1 MAVNRESNGYTFG
14 FAIAMVV
21 VVGTVL
27 SLLAIGLKPMRQ
39 ANDVQKKQL
48 EILSAFIDLDAA
60 KITRKNVADKFSD
73 YVNLDEAVVLDY
85 KGEVIDG
92 IYNVE
97 GEIVKTKLEK
107 GKEVKTTAFDVD
119 IKQEFKDK
127 KRAGEHKNYPLFIAT
142 QNGKKLYVI
151 PIVGKGLWG
160 PIWGNICLGED
171 MNTIEGASFG
181 HKGETPGL
189 GAEITQK
196 FFVNRWIGE
205 KIADESGEFTK
216 FEIVKDGSGNA
227 AEKKVDGITGGTIT
241 SKGVEE
247 MANRCLKVY
256 ATYFQNLKNSTK

>member
-1 MAVNRESNGYTFG
+1 MAVNKESNGYTFG

-21 VVGTVL
+21 VVGTIL
-27 SLLAIGLKPMRQ
+27 SLLAIGLKPMRE
-39 ANDVQKKQL
+39 ANNIQKKQL
-48 EILSAFIDLDAA
+48 EILSAFIDLDNAG
-60 KITRKNVADKFSD
+60 ISRKNVKDKFQEF
-73 YVNLDEAVVLDY
+73 VNLEEAVVLNY

-92 IYNVE
+92 VYDVKGN
-97 GEIVKTKLEK
+97 IVP
-107 GKEVKTTAFDVD
+107 GSAFDVD
-119 IKQEFKDK
+119 IQQEYKDK

-151 PIVGKGLWG
+151 PVVGKGLWG
-160 PIWGNICLGED
+160 PIWGNICLSDD

-205 KIADESGEFTK
+205 KISDESGEFTK

-247 MANRCLKVY
+247 MANRCLAVY
-256 ATYFQNLKNSTK
+256 AAYFQNLKNSAK